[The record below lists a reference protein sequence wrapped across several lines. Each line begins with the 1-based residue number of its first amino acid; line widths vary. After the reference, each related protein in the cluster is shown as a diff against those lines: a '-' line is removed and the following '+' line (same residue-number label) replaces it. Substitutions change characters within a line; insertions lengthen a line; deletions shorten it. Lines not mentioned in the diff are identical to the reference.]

1 VACLVV
7 LRSAR
12 SLFVGGGWVVWNR
25 GRVGGGVEFRHTVGV
40 LRDQARCG
48 PGWSVVG
55 VGVLWLFDLW
65 IVDAS
70 IARTRYAPAVVSVVG
85 CGWCGCLFL

>member
-1 VACLVV
+1 VEP
-7 LRSAR
+7 
-12 SLFVGGGWVVWNR
+12 

-40 LRDQARCG
+40 LRDQARRG
-48 PGWSVVG
+48 PSGRRLVIVVVPGFG
-55 VGVLWLFDLW
+55 VGVLWLFDFW

-70 IARTRYAPAVVSVVG
+70 IARTVHPSRIGSLESCLVVG